1 MYTWKSD
8 EVKKGEEALMQ
19 FLTRARLT
27 EWELINKALNKE
39 GLTEISSDSEIT
51 RLGEGAWHYAY
62 LIEREQ
68 LVLRIPKKIAYEKEV
83 VFNQDEL
90 TADYAGTK
98 AFYQHANRTG
108 KRMCPEHYDY
118 HVSEDL
124 TYTIESYVGKSI
136 GLAGQTPDQSK
147 RYGRE
152 VGEFFLALEELD
164 SPIPGI
170 GYITIGEQGEIKGQY
185 EGNLSAFIREET
197 AEYREEW
204 EALLESSYSFDK
216 EKVRRT
222 GEELFSARSVEREK
236 LVLTNQDTSPENMIF
251 TESGVRMIDPFP
263 IVYTGTS
270 LAANYVFN
278 YQTLFHSL
286 HNTKRH
292 AKNQYHLLIPQLKA
306 SAEGF
311 VDGYTN
317 GSKQKWNDLNVE
329 VYLKLVTMTH
339 EHDLLLKQE
348 SLSREQTIRYGTKEQ
363 IQERL
368 SIFLMELEQF

>member
-1 MYTWKSD
+1 
-8 EVKKGEEALMQ
+8 MQ
-19 FLTRARLT
+19 FLTTTAQT
-27 EWELINKALNKE
+27 EWELINKALKNS
-39 GLTEISSDSEIT
+39 GLKEISSESEII

-68 LVLRIPKKIAYEKEV
+68 LVLRIPKRIAYEKEV
-83 VFNQDEL
+83 VFNRNEL

-108 KRMCPEHYDY
+108 KGMCPGFYEY
-118 HVSEDL
+118 HVSEEL

-136 GLAGQTPDQSK
+136 GLAGQTPEQSN
-147 RYGRE
+147 RYGRK
-152 VGEFFLALEELD
+152 VGEFFLALEDLE

-170 GYITIGEQGEIKGQY
+170 GYITVGEQGNIKGLY
-185 EGNLSAFIREET
+185 EGELSAFIREET
-197 AEYREEW
+197 GEYREEW
-204 EALLESSYSFDK
+204 ESLLESDYIFNK

-222 GEELFSARSVEREK
+222 GEELFSSRSVDREK
-236 LVLTNQDTSPENMIF
+236 RVLTNQDTSPENMIF

-263 IVYTGTS
+263 IIYTGTS

-278 YQTLFHSL
+278 YQTLFHAL

-292 AKNQYHLLIPQLKA
+292 AKNHYHRLLRQLKA

-311 VDGYTN
+311 VEGYTN

-339 EHDLLLKQE
+339 EHDQLLKQE
-348 SLSREQTIRYGTKEQ
+348 TLSKEQMIRYGTKEQ
-363 IQERL
+363 IDERMN
-368 SIFLMELEQF
+368 IFLKELERY